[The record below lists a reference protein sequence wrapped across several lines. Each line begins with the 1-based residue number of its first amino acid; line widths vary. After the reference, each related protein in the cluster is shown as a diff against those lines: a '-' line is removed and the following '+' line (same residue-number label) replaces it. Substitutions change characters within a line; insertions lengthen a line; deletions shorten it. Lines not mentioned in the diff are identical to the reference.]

1 LLPNCFQAKEADG
14 DLSHADLELLLSPDD
29 LRAFQRQ
36 LASGRLG
43 HLVQPWSPWWLGE
56 EAQVII
62 QNVAQLMSLVVV
74 QQPWSSWWLCQE
86 SGGTSD
92 K

>member
-1 LLPNCFQAKEADG
+1 MIIQNVA
-14 DLSHADLELLLSPDD
+14 
-29 LRAFQRQ
+29 Q
-36 LASGRLG
+36 LMS
-43 HLVQPWSPWWLGE
+43 LVVVQQPWSSWWLGE
-56 EAQVII
+56 EAQVVFQI
-62 QNVAQLMSLVVV
+62 VAQLRSLVVV